1 MFCVAQQD
9 RDVDDHLVA
18 VEGVADPI
26 GADGA
31 GSLVDELRVFVLRL
45 GIRGMMLWPP
55 TKFRKGVTMLGEH
68 LGTIS
73 GPTSMKSIAAVGGM
87 PTFETTA
94 SGLVGTLAGSE
105 VTSFA
110 TYSAT
115 MRADGSFYGE
125 CPNAGVIMA
134 ADGVATFRATGAGSP
149 TPDGGFVFKGVVYFE
164 TQAPSLAMLNGKAV
178 VYDWIVDPEGSATWD
193 LWEWA

>member
-1 MFCVAQQD
+1 
-9 RDVDDHLVA
+9 
-18 VEGVADPI
+18 
-26 GADGA
+26 
-31 GSLVDELRVFVLRL
+31 
-45 GIRGMMLWPP
+45 
-55 TKFRKGVTMLGEH
+55 MLGEH
-68 LGTIS
+68 LGTIN
-73 GPTSMKSIAAVGGM
+73 GPTFMKSITAVNGM

-94 SGLVGTLAGSE
+94 SGLSGTLAGAE

-134 ADGVATFRATGAGSP
+134 PDGVATYRATGAGHP
-149 TPDGGFVFKGVVYFE
+149 TPEGGFVFKGVVYFE
-164 TQAPSLAMLNGKAV
+164 AQAASLTSLNGKAV
-178 VYDWIVDPEGSATWD
+178 VYDWIVDPAGVATWD